1 MDGFSKCPFDVC
13 FAAKSGLSSAIAE
26 CPLSAISDQI
36 LRRSEVLLS
45 ARSGHLDVLLLI
57 IGTAHSLKGIFLLPK
72 WPFQAVFGVAKKS
85 HGIIKNQKCQ
95 IAAGLWTATKCI
107 LRLDYSVSESME
119 DSMRKLLVASIAAA
133 TLSGASAIAA
143 DMPVK
148 APLPMAAA
156 PFSWNGCYGGV
167 EGGGIWGR
175 TRYVATSVGGL
186 TQFTADPDGGTI
198 GGTLGC
204 NVQSS
209 NWVWGIENDFGW
221 AHISK
226 NKNQDPPVFA
236 AALAGR
242 TSTNWLDTLRGRAGI
257 AVDRSLWYVTG
268 GVAFTDVK
276 GTMTG
281 PGVPTVS
288 ITHDRTGWVIG
299 AGVEWAL
306 ADPRWSF
313 KAKNLYADFGKK
325 E

>member
-1 MDGFSKCPFDVC
+1 MTPSLIG
-13 FAAKSGLSSAIAE
+13 SG
-26 CPLSAISDQI
+26 
-36 LRRSEVLLS
+36 RR
-45 ARSGHLDVLLLI
+45 
-57 IGTAHSLKGIFLLPK
+57 
-72 WPFQAVFGVAKKS
+72 Q
-85 HGIIKNQKCQ
+85 
-95 IAAGLWTATKCI
+95 AAGAGA
-107 LRLDYSVSESME
+107 SM
-119 DSMRKLLVASIAAA
+119 KKFLVAGIATAA
-133 TLSGASAIAA
+133 FCAAPALAA

-148 APLPMAAA
+148 EPVVAA

-175 TRYVATSVGGL
+175 TRYVATRAGVSADVGL
-186 TQFTADPDGGTI
+186 TQFMADPDGGTI

-204 NVQSS
+204 NVQTS

-226 NKNQDPPVFA
+226 NHAQIPPFDTTGS
-236 AALAGR
+236 GR

-276 GTMTG
+276 SVMTTSLSG
-281 PGVPTVS
+281 AIAS

-299 AGVEWAL
+299 AGVEWVL

-313 KAKNLYADFGKK
+313 KAEYLYADFGKK
-325 E
+325 NYDFQSQSLAFANSRISLTENIFRVGLNYRFGDPWGTAPVSTKY